1 MRDEAR
7 LTRNV
12 AIQKKSTADSR
23 SAVPFCTLT
32 GKVTLLQRAD
42 ARVQAGLVSRRGIF
56 VDHALL
62 NCFVQGGNRLSEHL
76 LGRRFVAFGQGFAQI
91 AQSATQTGTVGTV
104 AFAAPNG
111 LARAF
116 QSRKMI
122 SHAES

>member
-62 NCFVQGGNRLSEHL
+62 NCFVQGGNRLSAADL
-76 LGRRFVAFGQGFAQI
+76 SPLAKDSRKSRRALRKRER
-91 AQSATQTGTVGTV
+91 
-104 AFAAPNG
+104 
-111 LARAF
+111 LARLR
-116 QSRKMI
+116 SLRLMV
-122 SHAES
+122 